1 MKVFHLGGQTADQ
14 QTEIPTGAVVAVG
27 NFDAVH
33 QGHVDLIWT
42 ARALARE
49 KKAPLA
55 VLTFEPHPR
64 RIFRPDD
71 PPFRVTPLDLKVE
84 RLEKEGVEI
93 VYVLAFDWNIA
104 GLPAEDFIKNVIGQI
119 KPVALTTGD
128 DFRFGHNRT
137 GSLETLR
144 DAGRDAGYDVVA
156 VPLKTD
162 PQHGVIS
169 ATRIR
174 GLIQS
179 GHIDEANS
187 LLGWSWVIR
196 GTVQKGDQRGRE
208 LGFPTANV
216 PLNETIHP
224 SYGVYA
230 TLVRIDDDAQ
240 WRMAATN
247 IGIRPMFEVETA
259 LIEAH
264 ILDFSGDLY
273 GKTLEIMPIRK
284 IRNEEKYNSLDALIT
299 QINKDCLEARRILA
313 KDLEPAA

>member
-1 MKVFHLGGQTADQ
+1 MKVIHLGGQTADSNV
-14 QTEIPTGAVVAVG
+14 EIPTGAVVAVG

-33 QGHVDLIWT
+33 QGHVDLIWK

-49 KKAPLA
+49 RKTPLA

-93 VYVLAFDWNIA
+93 VYVLAFDWNVA
-104 GLPAEDFIKNVIGQI
+104 GLSAEEFIKNVIDKI
-119 KPVALTTGD
+119 KPVVLTTGE
-128 DFRFGHNRT
+128 DFKFGHNRT
-137 GSLETLR
+137 GNLETLKT
-144 DAGRDAGYDVVA
+144 AGYEALV

-179 GHIDEANS
+179 GHISEANN
-187 LLGWSWVIR
+187 LLGWAWVIR
-196 GTVQKGDQRGRE
+196 GKVQKGDQRGRE

-230 TLVRIDDDAQ
+230 TLVRINDDAQ

-247 IGIRPMFEVETA
+247 IGIRPMFEVKTA
-259 LIEAH
+259 LVEAH
-264 ILDFSGDLY
+264 ILDFSEDIY
-273 GKTLEIMPIRK
+273 GKDLEIMPIRK
-284 IRNEEKYNSLDALIT
+284 IRDEEKYESLDALIA
-299 QINKDCLEARRILA
+299 QIKRDCLEARRILA
-313 KDLEPAA
+313 KDLEPVA